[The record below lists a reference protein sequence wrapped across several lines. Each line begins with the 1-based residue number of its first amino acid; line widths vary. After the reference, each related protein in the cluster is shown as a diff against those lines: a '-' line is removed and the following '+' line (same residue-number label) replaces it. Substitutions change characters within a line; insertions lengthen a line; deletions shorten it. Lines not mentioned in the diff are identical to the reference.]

1 MIFKTLTYDHPIS
14 IRFSS
19 AELSPIPFDY
29 ALSWQLALILQS
41 SSPSPQLSH
50 PALFSYLTH
59 AFAHQLLIDGHWEWT
74 CFLWQFHRESQT
86 REWLVRDLITRMV
99 GAKMNMKE
107 QIMTADL
114 NPSAIQ
120 SLMDS
125 VMNDQQVMM
134 LCDDFG
140 IQRAVI
146 YSALADYAASTKNIL
161 LEIACQQAAEDYNR
175 TFQTILQNTLPIAI
189 IQHDIDAVEKYLNLF
204 EGHEDKIPLWGK
216 FGDALEAYVHL
227 VNADGVDENMLDMG
241 MQLLEV
247 INGWK
252 KEKSIIKED
261 DLGLM
266 LKEMNWRIL
275 AFLIEIV
282 KICNVKDDPTI
293 ESISL
298 QLSKLD
304 MPYEMRTQL
313 QRSFMENDIYC
324 IVCSEHP
331 FIVVLVHSTGVSSF
345 FGRFKSFGNS
355 RSDVLSTHFT

>member
-1 MIFKTLTYDHPIS
+1 
-14 IRFSS
+14 
-19 AELSPIPFDY
+19 
-29 ALSWQLALILQS
+29 
-41 SSPSPQLSH
+41 
-50 PALFSYLTH
+50 
-59 AFAHQLLIDGHWEWT
+59 
-74 CFLWQFHRESQT
+74 
-86 REWLVRDLITRMV
+86 
-99 GAKMNMKE
+99 MNMKE

-161 LEIACQQAAEDYNR
+161 LEIACQQAAEDYGR

-189 IQHDIDAVEKYLNLF
+189 IQHDIDAVENYLNLF